1 MNLFDLNTNKITM
14 NIDGKDI
21 VMNPAVCYGKVY
33 DKWLLSECGKV
44 WSIKKMKVIFGYK
57 KYSFLKNSKYLKSI
71 VYTVMVDEEDFWGDG
86 SSSLHIAG
94 YQWKREIS
102 CHKMIMDT
110 FKPLYDNPPEGISW
124 DTWEN
129 IRDYPDNLK
138 FYSESVHID
147 HIDNN
152 PLNNY
157 LSNLRRV
164 TPWDNNPTRKAKGI

>member
-86 SSSLHIAG
+86 SG
-94 YQWKREIS
+94 YVRGNCLQRNIRKHQI
-102 CHKMIMDT
+102 IIDT
-110 FKPLYDNPPEGISW
+110 WAPLWDNPPKGVLWDDWKIARELDTVFNHIS
-124 DTWEN
+124 
-129 IRDYPDNLK
+129 K
-138 FYSESVHID
+138 VGSID
-147 HIDNN
+147 HIDDDPTNN
-152 PLNNY
+152 HLD
-157 LSNLRRV
+157 NLQRV
-164 TPWDNNPTRKAKGI
+164 NDWDNQRDRKLKGI